1 MKVMRI
7 ILVFCLATLV
17 FAGCRK
23 DESRNQQGD
32 FFPPVNVDFYV
43 NLNLPSYADLQ
54 FTNGYA
60 YELNQGYRQRGIII
74 YNTGF
79 EGQEKYVA
87 FDRSCPVNVD
97 SSCSYVSVEASGIF
111 FKCGQ
116 FKGSNFTSCC
126 GSRFVA
132 SNGSQIEGPAKRGLR
147 QYYVR
152 NLGTQLHITATP

>member
-1 MKVMRI
+1 MRGI
-7 ILVFCLATLV
+7 QYTFALLAIALVFTTC
-17 FAGCRK
+17 K
-23 DESRNQQGD
+23 KNQNQNQQGD
-32 FFPPVNVDFYV
+32 FFNPVNVDFYV
-43 NLNLPSYADLQ
+43 NLNLPGYADLQ
-54 FTNGYA
+54 FANGYV
-60 YELNQGYRQRGIII
+60 YEQGQGYKQRGIII

-97 SSCSYVSVEASGIF
+97 SVCSYVSVETSGIF
-111 FKCGQ
+111 YKCGQ
-116 FKGSNFTSCC
+116 FNGSTFTSCC

-152 NLGTQLHITATP
+152 NLGSQLHITATP

>member
-1 MKVMRI
+1 MKI
-7 ILVFCLATLV
+7 IKTALLFCLATLC
-17 FAGCRK
+17 FWACRK
-23 DESRNQQGD
+23 DENQNQQGD

-43 NLNLPSYADLQ
+43 NLNLPGYADLQ
-54 FTNGYA
+54 FTNGYV
-60 YELNQGYRQRGIII
+60 YEPNQGYKQRGVII

-97 SSCSYVSVEASGIF
+97 SSCSYVSVENSTLF
-111 FKCGQ
+111 FRCGQ
-116 FKGSNFTSCC
+116 FSGSTFVNCC